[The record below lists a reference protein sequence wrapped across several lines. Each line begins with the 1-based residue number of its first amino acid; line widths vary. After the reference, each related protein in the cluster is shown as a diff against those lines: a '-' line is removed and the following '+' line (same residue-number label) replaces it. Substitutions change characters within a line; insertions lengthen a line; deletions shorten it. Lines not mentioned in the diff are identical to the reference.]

1 MSKDK
6 SLTAGVAVLLVSGNN
21 LVPSPPPS
29 MTAAT
34 SFGFARRLSRRGIS
48 MNYIGPTNNHNHRLM
63 EINIVGSTEHSI
75 FNMKQIYS
83 KRLVLELQQN

>member
-21 LVPSPPPS
+21 LVPSPPPN

-34 SFGFARRLSRRGIS
+34 SLGFARRLSRRGIS
-48 MNYIGPTNNHNHRLM
+48 TNYISPTNNHNHRLM
-63 EINIVGSTEHSI
+63 QINIVGLTEHNI
-75 FNMKQIYS
+75 FSTRNKYIA
-83 KRLVLELQQN
+83 ED